1 MAGTMLLPRLDTLDA
16 KRLRDHLLNGTE
28 GGTFSPDDLEQM
40 LTRPRAYPASGGIR
54 ATGQDMLE
62 IRRACL
68 AAVDHHSDPDDFNAT
83 FDLAV
88 GRELARV
95 GDSCRG
101 EMGVAQVWD
110 FLTLV
115 VLPDLVARRIAGSD
129 ATIHDNP
136 GTRRRITGGD
146 RRHALQR
153 LWKRWAVFDPEIIEN
168 RQLTEDDYVGLLE
181 RRVTLERR
189 KIARRAAGKIIRSG
203 YYGSDRRE
211 YTRLFMR
218 RLVQMAAFVHLDD
231 EAHSHLDAVFEQ
243 VHKETT
249 EALERRQ

>member
-16 KRLRDHLLNGTE
+16 TRLREQFLSRAD
-28 GGTFSPDDLEQM
+28 GGVFSPDDLEMM
-40 LTRPRAYPASGGIR
+40 LAKPRAYPASGGVR
-54 ATGQDMLE
+54 ATEQDLLE
-62 IRRACL
+62 VRRACV
-68 AAVDHHSDPDDFNAT
+68 AAVDLHSEPDDFNAT
-83 FDLAV
+83 FDLAI

-115 VLPDLVARRIAGSD
+115 LLPDLVALRISGPD
-129 ATIHDNP
+129 ATLRDNA

-153 LWKRWAVFDPEIIEN
+153 LWKRWAVFGPDIVED
-168 RQLTEDDYVGLLE
+168 RRLTEDDYVGLLE

-189 KIARRAAGKIIRSG
+189 ELARRAAIKIIDSG
-203 YYGSDRRE
+203 YSGSSRRE

-218 RLVQMAAFVHLDD
+218 RLVQMAAFVHLDAD
-231 EAHSHLDAVFEQ
+231 ADSHLDAVFEQ
-243 VHKETT
+243 VHLETT
-249 EALERRQ
+249 VALGT